1 MRHYKHFYINGQ
13 WVEPNKPD
21 ELEVINPSNE
31 SIAGIIS
38 LGSTVD
44 VDDAVT
50 AAKSAFSKFSVSQP
64 KERLE
69 LLENI
74 LAEFMCRYDEIANAI
89 TEEMGSPNLFAFQEQ
104 AACGNGHLEATIAAL
119 ANFKFLEKKENA
131 QIYKEPIGVCAL
143 ITPWNWP
150 INQIV
155 CKVAPALAMGCTMVL
170 KPSEIAP
177 FSAYLFAEVLHK
189 AGVPAGVFNLVNG
202 DGATVGTA
210 LAAHADVDMV
220 SFTGSTRAGIEVAQ
234 TAAITVKRVTQE
246 LGGKS
251 PNIILDDADLETAI
265 STGVQS
271 CFSNSGQS
279 CDAPTRLLIPESL
292 HDKARD
298 IAVATAKKLVVGD
311 PSQPTTDLG
320 PVVSQQHFEKIQR
333 LIQIGIAEGCELAC
347 GGLGLPEG
355 LEQGYFVRPTIFCN
369 VKNEASIAR
378 EEIFG
383 PVLVIIPYQD
393 EQDAIRIA
401 NETPYGLCAYVSGSP
416 NRARLIASHVRAG
429 SVYLNGEEGSFD
441 VPFGGFKQSG
451 NGREFAEYGFE
462 DYLELKTIIGAAGQI
477 K

>member
-13 WVEPNKPD
+13 WVEPCEPD
-21 ELEVINPSNE
+21 ELNVINPSDE
-31 SIAGIIS
+31 SIAGVIS
-38 LGSTVD
+38 LGSNAD
-44 VDDAVT
+44 VDKAVT
-50 AAKSAFSKFSVSQP
+50 AAKAAFPKFSVSQP

-74 LAEFMCRYDEIANAI
+74 LTEFTRRYDEIATAI
-89 TEEMGSPNLFAFQEQ
+89 TEEMGSPAIFALEEQ
-104 AACGNGHLEATIAAL
+104 AACGNGHLEAAITAL
-119 ANFKFLEKKENA
+119 ASFRFVERKGNT
-131 QIYKEPIGVCAL
+131 QVCKEPIGVCAL

-210 LAAHADVDMV
+210 LAAHPEVDMV
-220 SFTGSTRAGIEVAQ
+220 SFTGSTRAGIDVAQ
-234 TAAITVKRVTQE
+234 TAAISVKRVTQE

-251 PNIILDDADLETAI
+251 PNIILEDADLETAVT
-265 STGVQS
+265 TGVQS

-279 CDAPTRLLIPESL
+279 CNAPTRLLIPEPL
-292 HDKARD
+292 HDKATE
-298 IAVATAKKLVVGD
+298 IAVATANKLVVGD
-311 PSQPTTDLG
+311 PNQSTTSLG

-333 LIQIGIAEGCELAC
+333 LIRIGIEEGCELAC
-347 GGLGLPEG
+347 GGLGLPDG

-369 VKNEASIAR
+369 VDNGASIAK

-383 PVLVIIPYQD
+383 PVLVIIPYRD

-401 NETPYGLCAYVSGSP
+401 NDTPYGLCAYVSGGP
-416 NRARLIASHVRAG
+416 KRALEIASHLRAG
-429 SVYLNGEEGSFD
+429 SVHLNGDEGSFEA
-441 VPFGGFKQSG
+441 PFGGYKQSG

-462 DYLELKTIIGAAGQI
+462 DYLELKAIMGMEAQTQ
-477 K
+477 